1 MNVTKRMLVE
11 SIYAS
16 INESLR
22 RGERSSVFSYDK
34 IATIVDELFFVAG
47 EKLKDHKS
55 IEIRNF
61 GTFSFVEQKAKKGRN
76 FKTTEA
82 IEIPAIQ
89 KIKFTASPAL
99 YGPPARKICCE
110 NQRDCPNRISTIIQ
124 TEREPV
130 RICRFYYRCP
140 SRTPDLFQNDP
151 IFSKYG
157 RVLNVTTG
165 ELVRAIQNKD
175 GYMPKLHIPVVLVF
189 CETKVDT
196 QKIKLPDYFVLTFAK
211 DSVTPIFNSGPAEVS
226 FNNQNQKCYVRN
238 SNFDLVYEIN
248 KPILKNDEVLKI
260 LLSAKFN

>member
-1 MNVTKRMLVE
+1 MNITKRMLVE
-11 SIYAS
+11 SIYDS
-16 INESLR
+16 INEALR
-22 RGERSSVFSYDK
+22 RGERSTAFSYDK

-47 EKLKDHKS
+47 EKLKEHKS

-61 GTFSFVEQKAKKGRN
+61 GTFSFVEQKYKRGRN
-76 FKTTEA
+76 FKTSEN
-82 IEIPAIQ
+82 IEIPFSE

-175 GYMPKLHIPVVLVF
+175 GYMPKLHIPLVLVY

-196 QKIKLPDYFVLTFAK
+196 QKIKLPEYFVLTFEK
-211 DSVTPIFNSGPAEVS
+211 DSVIPTFNSGPADVS

-238 SNFDLVYEIN
+238 SHFDLVYEIN
-248 KPILKNDEVLKI
+248 NPVLKNDEVLKI
-260 LLSAKFN
+260 LLNAKFN